1 MKFRSFSNTLF
12 IYAKLAVFLTMILI
26 FIHLQR
32 SLVNIIF
39 KNFYKKFITFFHGY
53 FIIKI

>member
-1 MKFRSFSNTLF
+1 MKFRSFSNTPF

>member
-1 MKFRSFSNTLF
+1 MKFLSFSNTPF
-12 IYAKLAVFLTMILI
+12 IDAKPAVFLTMILT
-26 FIHLQR
+26 FIRLQR